1 MKEYMKLI
9 RIKHY
14 TKNLLIFLPIIFSR
28 NLLEVDLLTNVIFGF
43 VLFCLTASI
52 VYIFNDIK
60 DIESDKLHPQK
71 CKRPIASGKITKKQ
85 AIFIII
91 ILAIVTMEIA
101 LTKFANNL
109 EIICILLIY
118 VGINI
123 AYTIKLKK
131 IPIVD
136 IFILAMGFLIRV
148 IFGATLISV
157 QVSNW
162 LYLTILSI
170 SFYMGMGKRR
180 NEMIKV
186 SDNEET
192 REVLKYYNKNF
203 LNENMYMFLALAIVF
218 YSLWCVDMSNKFQY
232 IMYTIP
238 LIMFL
243 AMQYSLAIEKG
254 THGDPVEVILENKKL
269 VIGILISIV
278 LIIVLIKKTT

>member
-254 THGDPVEVILENKKL
+254 THGDPVEVILENKIL

-278 LIIVLIKKTT
+278 LIIVLIYV

>member
-278 LIIVLIKKTT
+278 LIIVLIYV

>member
-101 LTKFANNL
+101 FTKFANNL

-278 LIIVLIKKTT
+278 LIIVLIYV

>member
-109 EIICILLIY
+109 ETICILLIY

-278 LIIVLIKKTT
+278 LIIVLIYV

>member
-186 SDNEET
+186 SDNEDT

-278 LIIVLIKKTT
+278 LIIVLIYV

>member
-14 TKNLLIFLPIIFSR
+14 TNNLLIFLPIIFSR

-278 LIIVLIKKTT
+278 LIIVLIYV

>member
-9 RIKHY
+9 RIRHY

-60 DIESDKLHPQK
+60 DVESDKLHPQK

-91 ILAIVTMEIA
+91 ILAVVTMGIA

-278 LIIVLIKKTT
+278 LIIMLIYV

>member
-157 QVSNW
+157 QLSNW

-278 LIIVLIKKTT
+278 LIIVLIYV

>member
-1 MKEYMKLI
+1 MPENSLI
-9 RIKHY
+9 ILRKD
-14 TKNLLIFLPIIFSR
+14 TVQFII
-28 NLLEVDLLTNVIFGF
+28 T
-43 VLFCLTASI
+43 
-52 VYIFNDIK
+52 YIAANYK
-60 DIESDKLHPQK
+60 QK

-278 LIIVLIKKTT
+278 LIIVLIYV

>member
-28 NLLEVDLLTNVIFGF
+28 NLWEVDLLTNVIIGF

-60 DIESDKLHPQK
+60 DVESDKLHPQK

-85 AIFIII
+85 AFFMIIM
-91 ILAIVTMEIA
+91 LALATIGIA
-101 LTKFANNL
+101 LTKFANKL

-243 AMQYSLAIEKG
+243 AMQYSLVIEKG

-269 VIGILISIV
+269 VIGILLSIA
-278 LIIVLIKKTT
+278 LIIVLIYV

>member
-218 YSLWCVDMSNKFQY
+218 YLFLCVDMSNKFQY

-278 LIIVLIKKTT
+278 LIIVLIYV

>member
-52 VYIFNDIK
+52 IYIFNDIK

-243 AMQYSLAIEKG
+243 AMQYSLVIEKG

-269 VIGILISIV
+269 VIGILISIA
-278 LIIVLIKKTT
+278 LIMALIYV

>member
-101 LTKFANNL
+101 LTEFANNL

-278 LIIVLIKKTT
+278 LIIVLIYV